1 MEKTIN
7 IKFDKEQ
14 LEDIV
19 KKVTEN
25 IMKENKDSFYE
36 LSNTGREELK
46 KKRSLMYLEANEFG
60 ADSELKRV
68 YWGYVYNTLSSESAS
83 EFNLEYDFDRNE
95 VDKLKSKGWKEE
107 VVYR

>member
-1 MEKTIN
+1 METIN
-7 IKFDKEQ
+7 IKFDEEQ
-14 LEDIV
+14 LKDIV
-19 KKVTEN
+19 EKVTEN
-25 IMKENKDSFYE
+25 IIKEAKDNFYE
-36 LSNTGREELK
+36 LSDTGSEGPK